1 MAGAIYTCNKYSMN
15 TQVLQAPFRMNRVVT
30 VTFFTAFIYKMMI
43 YGRYEDRII

>member
-15 TQVLQAPFRMNRVVT
+15 TQVLQALFRMNRVVT

-43 YGRYEDRII
+43 YGRYEDIII